1 MKKPHIDYPCKWDY
15 KLFGTNEEGLRKA
28 VVEVMGNN
36 DEYHLDFSHKSS
48 GGKYVSL
55 HLETNVSSE
64 DERNKIYTSLSKH
77 KAVIKVI

>member
-28 VVEVMGNN
+28 VVEVMGANKY
-36 DEYHLDFSHKSS
+36 ELALSRKSS

-64 DERNKIYTSLSKH
+64 DEHNKIYTSLSKH